1 MHRPR
6 LLLPLAL
13 LCALSFQLQAREP
26 VRARKAMVV
35 AQEPIATDVGV
46 KILRSGG
53 NAIDAAVAVA
63 FALAVTHPSAG
74 NLGGGGF
81 MLIRF
86 ADGRSTF
93 IDFRERAPQSA
104 SRDMYLDPAGKL
116 TDQSRIGW
124 RAAAVPGTV
133 RGLEY
138 AHKKYG
144 RLEWLQLVQPASELA
159 SFGVPLSFAES
170 RSICSARKLLERFP
184 ESRRIFLNGDRCYNP
199 DEVLIQPEL
208 GKVLNRIATEGAKD
222 FYEGETAR
230 IFAEQMKANGG
241 EITLEDLKNYTVV
254 ERAPLTG
261 KYKGYDILTAP
272 PPSSGGIGMLQMMA
286 MLEGSGY
293 EKYGAGSAASTH
305 YFAEVMRRYYAD
317 RAKYLGD
324 PDFVKIPVRG
334 LLSKPYNAALRA
346 SIHPDKATPSNS
358 LNAGDPA
365 PYESEQTTHFNVLD
379 AEGNAVALTYTINGS
394 YGSGVAVPGLGFLL
408 NNEMDDFAAKPGEPN
423 MFGLVQGE
431 ANAIQPKKRPL
442 SSMTPTIVLKD
453 GKPFLTKEPKLLLN
467 DNNGGKPEGIHLM
480 IGRRPHAARAGIALL
495 GRARRVGAARAATDG
510 LRSDGSPPLEPRPG
524 ERSAVRPAGSL
535 ARGGGPA
542 GRTGIRR
549 RRRVARVVAGR
560 GGRFRRQE
568 GSPGDVHLPSL
579 SLCGTR

>member
-431 ANAIQPKKRPL
+431 ANAIQPRKRPL

-453 GKPFLTKEPKLLLN
+453 GKLFMLLGAPGGSRIITGVTQVLLN
-467 DNNGGKPEGIHLM
+467 VIDFGMTVQQAVDQPRFHHQWKPDKLFLERGFS
-480 IGRRPHAARAGIALL
+480 PDTKALL
-495 GRARRVGAARAATDG
+495 EKRGHILEEIPSVASVEAILIGDGWVQGALNGRSSGKAAG
-510 LRSDGSPPLEPRPG
+510 Y
-524 ERSAVRPAGSL
+524 
-535 ARGGGPA
+535 
-542 GRTGIRR
+542 
-549 RRRVARVVAGR
+549 
-560 GGRFRRQE
+560 
-568 GSPGDVHLPSL
+568 
-579 SLCGTR
+579 

>member
-6 LLLPLAL
+6 RFTLLAL
-13 LCALSFQLQAREP
+13 AFAFAVSLTAREP
-26 VRARKAMVV
+26 VRTRKAMVV

-46 KILRSGG
+46 KVLRSGG

-63 FALAVTHPSAG
+63 FALAVTHPTAG
-74 NLGGGGF
+74 NIGGGGF
-81 MLIRF
+81 ILARF
-86 ADGRSTF
+86 ADGRATF

-124 RAAAVPGTV
+124 RAAGVPGTV

-144 RLEWLQLVQPASELA
+144 RAAWIDLVQPAAELA
-159 SFGVPLSFAES
+159 AFGVPLSYSEA

-184 ESRRIFLNGDRCYNP
+184 ESKRIFINGDRCYNA
-199 DEVLIQPEL
+199 DEVLIQPDL
-208 GKVLNRIATEGAKD
+208 GKTLNRIATEGAKD
-222 FYEGETAR
+222 FYEGESAR
-230 IFAEQMKANGG
+230 ILAEQMKANGG
-241 EITLEDLKNYTVV
+241 EITLDDLQNYAVV

-261 KYKGYDILTAP
+261 KYKGYDIITAP

-293 EKYGAGSAASTH
+293 EKAGAGSAASTH

-317 RAKYLGD
+317 RAKFLAD

-334 LLSKPYNAALRA
+334 LLSKPYNAKLRA
-346 SIHPDKATPSNS
+346 SINPDRTTPSDS

-365 PYESEQTTHFNVLD
+365 PYESTETTHFNVID
-379 AEGNAVALTYTINGS
+379 AEGNAVALTYTINGG
-394 YGSGVAVPGLGFLL
+394 YGSGVTVPGLGFLL

-431 ANAIQPKKRPL
+431 ANAIQPRKRPL

-453 GKPFLTKEPKLLLN
+453 GKLFMVLGAPGGSRIITGVTQVLLN
-467 DNNGGKPEGIHLM
+467 VLDFGMTVQQAVDQPRFHHQWKPDKLYLERGFS
-480 IGRRPHAARAGIALL
+480 PDTKALL
-495 GRARRVGAARAATDG
+495 ERRGHALEEIPSVASVEAIVIADGWIQGALNGRSSGKAAG
-510 LRSDGSPPLEPRPG
+510 Y
-524 ERSAVRPAGSL
+524 
-535 ARGGGPA
+535 
-542 GRTGIRR
+542 
-549 RRRVARVVAGR
+549 
-560 GGRFRRQE
+560 
-568 GSPGDVHLPSL
+568 
-579 SLCGTR
+579 